1 MPKVI
6 VWAVSIPQGSVPCV
20 SEGRSYMPLWKD
32 KTGNW
37 RYQFQHLGRRYS
49 KTGLPTKTDA
59 RRDMEKHR
67 ETLTKGLPL
76 PIPPSSPTPYALD
89 LETLMVEYL
98 RVAER
103 SLAPKTLEYRKI
115 VFRRFLG
122 HVGNVP
128 ASQVTTRAVEDYLLS
143 RPTNNN
149 FNKDRTEL
157 MRLFNWGFKRLMI
170 PSNPV
175 ALVDKLPVEKVKK
188 VIPTPEQMT
197 RLLVAAGSERPLLM
211 VIFHT
216 MARIDEV
223 LRLKWEDVNF
233 EQRAVRLWTRKRRG
247 GAWEFDWLDM
257 NEDLEKVLWGLWQS
271 RKDGEWVFVNS
282 LTNDRYKDRF
292 KLMRSI
298 CRRAGL
304 PQFGYHTIRHFVASY
319 LVDKKK
325 VSLPVI
331 SRLLRH
337 KNLQT
342 TERYLQAIDPR
353 FRDTM
358 RLLEGAL
365 LEPTHHLLT
374 DLLTK
379 EKGGQKF

>member
-1 MPKVI
+1 
-6 VWAVSIPQGSVPCV
+6 
-20 SEGRSYMPLWKD
+20 MPLWKD
-32 KTGNW
+32 PRTGKW
-37 RYQFQHLGRRYS
+37 RYQFQSLGKRYS
-49 KTGLPTKTDA
+49 KTGFKNKSEARSEMESHRKNLIDPPTPASLPT
-59 RRDMEKHR
+59 
-67 ETLTKGLPL
+67 P
-76 PIPPSSPTPYALD
+76 LD
-89 LETLMVEYL
+89 LDLQTLMVEYL
-98 RVAER
+98 RMAER
-103 SLAPKTLEYRKI
+103 QLAPKTLEYRKI
-115 VFRRFLG
+115 VFRRFLR
-122 HVGNVP
+122 HAGNIS
-128 ASQVTTRAVEDYLLS
+128 ASQITTQKVEDYLLS
-143 RPTNNN
+143 RPTNHN

-157 MRLFNWGFKRLMI
+157 MRLFNWGFKRLII

-175 ALVDKLPVEKVKK
+175 ALVEKLPVEKVKK
-188 VIPTPEQMT
+188 VIPTPEEMT
-197 RLLVAAGSERPLLM
+197 RLLLAAGPERPLLL

-223 LRLKWEDVNF
+223 LRLTWEDVNF
-233 EQRAVRLWTRKRRG
+233 EKKAIRLWTRKRRG
-247 GAWEFDWLDM
+247 GAWEFDWMDM
-257 NEDLEKVLWGLWQS
+257 NEDLEKVLWGLWQN
-271 RKDGEWVFVNS
+271 RQEGEWVFVNP
-282 LTNDRYKDRF
+282 LTGNRYFYRF

-331 SRLLRH
+331 SKLLRH

-353 FRDTM
+353 FRETM

-365 LEPTHHLLT
+365 IEPTHHLLT
-374 DLLTK
+374 DPLTK

>member
-1 MPKVI
+1 
-6 VWAVSIPQGSVPCV
+6 
-20 SEGRSYMPLWKD
+20 
-32 KTGNW
+32 
-37 RYQFQHLGRRYS
+37 
-49 KTGLPTKTDA
+49 
-59 RRDMEKHR
+59 
-67 ETLTKGLPL
+67 
-76 PIPPSSPTPYALD
+76 
-89 LETLMVEYL
+89 
-98 RVAER
+98 
-103 SLAPKTLEYRKI
+103 
-115 VFRRFLG
+115 
-122 HVGNVP
+122 
-128 ASQVTTRAVEDYLLS
+128 
-143 RPTNNN
+143 
-149 FNKDRTEL
+149 
-157 MRLFNWGFKRLMI
+157 
-170 PSNPV
+170 
-175 ALVDKLPVEKVKK
+175 
-188 VIPTPEQMT
+188 
-197 RLLVAAGSERPLLM
+197 
-211 VIFHT
+211 

-233 EQRAVRLWTRKRRG
+233 EQKAIRLWTRKRRG
-247 GAWEFDWLDM
+247 GAWEYDWMDM
-257 NEDLEKVLWGLWQS
+257 NEDLEKILWGLWQN
-271 RKDGEWVFVNS
+271 RQDGEWVFANP
-282 LTNDRYKDRF
+282 LTGNRYFHRF

>member
-1 MPKVI
+1 
-6 VWAVSIPQGSVPCV
+6 
-20 SEGRSYMPLWKD
+20 MPLWKD
-32 KTGNW
+32 PKTGKW
-37 RYQFQHLGRRYS
+37 RYQFQHLGKRYS
-49 KTGLPTKTDA
+49 KTGFSTKNDA
-59 RRDMEKHR
+59 RREMENRR
-67 ETLTKGLPL
+67 ETLTKSLDQ
-76 PIPPSSPTPYALD
+76 PILPSSPTPCDLD

-103 SLAPKTLEYRKI
+103 QLAPKTLEYRKI
-115 VFRRFLG
+115 VFRRFLR
-122 HVGNVP
+122 HIYKIP
-128 ASQVTTRAVEDYLLS
+128 AAQVTTRMVEDYLLS
-143 RPTNNN
+143 RPTNHN

-157 MRLFNWGFKRLMI
+157 MRLFNWGFLRQLI

-175 ALVDKLPVEKVKK
+175 ALVEKLPVEKAKK

-197 RLLVAAGSERPLLM
+197 RLLMAAGSNRPLLL
-211 VIFHT
+211 VLFHT

-233 EQRAVRLWTRKRRG
+233 EQKAIRLWTRKRRG
-247 GAWEFDWLDM
+247 GAWESDWMDM
-257 NEDLEKVLWGLWQS
+257 NEDLEKVLWGLWQNQ
-271 RKDGEWVFVNS
+271 KDGEWVFVNPQ
-282 LTNDRYKDRF
+282 TGNRYFYRF

-365 LEPTHHLLT
+365 IEPTHHLLT
-374 DLLTK
+374 ESLTK